1 MRDGKGHELLAF
13 EQVRILN
20 VASGALH
27 CLIGVKRVWLPRE
40 HIKSTLCCR
49 GDTGRVLVRRWVALD
64 RHLVLPHAARVVPL
78 SGPPRRSL
86 QPRRLR
92 LVPSAPFTNGH

>member
-1 MRDGKGHELLAF
+1 MMRDGKADELLAF

-27 CLIGVKRVWLPRE
+27 CLIGRKRVWLPRE

-49 GDTGRVLVRRWVALD
+49 GDTGLVFVRRWVALD
-64 RHLVLPHAARVVPL
+64 RQLVLPNAARVVPL
-78 SGPPRRSL
+78 CPPHRAL
-86 QPRRLR
+86 LPRRLR
-92 LVPSAPFTNGH
+92 LATSRAFTNGH